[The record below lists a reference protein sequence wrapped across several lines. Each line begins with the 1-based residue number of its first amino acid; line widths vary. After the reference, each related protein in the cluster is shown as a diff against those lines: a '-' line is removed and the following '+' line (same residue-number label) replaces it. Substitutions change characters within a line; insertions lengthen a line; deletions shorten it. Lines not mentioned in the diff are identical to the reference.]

1 MYTAK
6 IVSVEKGHLQ
16 EDNSDFLDV
25 RFELSD
31 GKTKLV
37 KKEGFP
43 LDTSEEVIQKTVQA
57 HLDLL
62 KEEKL
67 QAKKNEKAE
76 ALQAKA
82 DETISSLVG
91 KKFKTK

>member
-6 IVSVEKGHLQ
+6 ILSVEKGHLQ

-25 RFELSD
+25 SFELSD

-43 LDTSEEVIQKTVQA
+43 LDTSEKAIQETVQS
-57 HLDLL
+57 HLDLF
-62 KEEKL
+62 KEEAAR
-67 QAKKNEKAE
+67 AKKNEKAD
-76 ALQAKA
+76 ALQAQA
-82 DETISSLVG
+82 DKTIAALEG
-91 KKFKTK
+91 KKFQAK